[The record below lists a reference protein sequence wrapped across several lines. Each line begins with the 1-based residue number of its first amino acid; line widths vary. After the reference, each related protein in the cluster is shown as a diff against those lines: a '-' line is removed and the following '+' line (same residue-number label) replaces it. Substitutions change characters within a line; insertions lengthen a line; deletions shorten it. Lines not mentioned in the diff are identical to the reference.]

1 MAFETIIGIEIH
13 CELNT
18 KTKMFSSA
26 PNSFGMEPNTQVSPV
41 DMAYPGIMPVV
52 NKKAV
57 EYAIIASTALGL
69 HVDDVLI
76 FDRKNYFYPD
86 LPKGFQITQQFHPIG
101 SDGGIEIEVDG
112 KKKIIG
118 IERLH
123 MEEDTAKQLHFTD
136 YTLLNYNRCGVPL
149 IEIVSRPD
157 IRSGKEAAAYVEK
170 LRSILLYTGVSDVK
184 MEEGSMRCDVN
195 VSIRPEGS
203 KEFGVKTEIKNLNSI
218 ANVMKAVDY
227 EVERQKQLILSG
239 GQVEQETRRFDEAT
253 KTTVLMRKKTS
264 AVDYKYFTEP
274 NILPIHLDK
283 EWVKKVQA
291 SVPELPDARKER
303 YVGLGL
309 TEYDASVIVVD
320 KAFADYFERVVA
332 ACNQPKLAANW
343 MIGSVQAILN
353 KSSSNTLDNLK
364 FSADQLGALIK
375 MVSDGV
381 VSSKQAKEI
390 FDDMAES
397 GKNPNEIAK
406 AKNMMQISDTSL
418 ILEWVTTVLNANPQ
432 AIETYKSGR
441 QNILGFLV
449 GQVLKM
455 SQGKAN
461 PALVN
466 QMLRE
471 EIAKR

>member
-1 MAFETIIGIEIH
+1 
-13 CELNT
+13 
-18 KTKMFSSA
+18 
-26 PNSFGMEPNTQVSPV
+26 
-41 DMAYPGIMPVV
+41 
-52 NKKAV
+52 
-57 EYAIIASTALGL
+57 
-69 HVDDVLI
+69 
-76 FDRKNYFYPD
+76 
-86 LPKGFQITQQFHPIG
+86 
-101 SDGGIEIEVDG
+101 
-112 KKKIIG
+112 
-118 IERLH
+118 
-123 MEEDTAKQLHFTD
+123 
-136 YTLLNYNRCGVPL
+136 
-149 IEIVSRPD
+149 
-157 IRSGKEAAAYVEK
+157 
-170 LRSILLYTGVSDVK
+170 

-291 SVPELPDARKER
+291 SVPELPDARKAR

-375 MVSDGV
+375 MVSDGI

-397 GKNPNEIAK
+397 GKNPSEIAK
-406 AKNMMQISDTSL
+406 VKNMMQISDTSL
-418 ILEWVTTVLNANPQ
+418 ILGWVTTVLDANPQ

>member
-1 MAFETIIGIEIH
+1 MAFETVIGIEIH

-26 PNSFGMEPNTQVSPV
+26 PNSFGKDPNTQVSPV
-41 DMAYPGIMPVV
+41 DMAYPGILPTV

-57 EYAIIASTALGL
+57 ESAIIACTALGL
-69 HVDDVLI
+69 HVDDTLI

-112 KKKIIG
+112 KKKMIG

-157 IRSGKEAAAYVEK
+157 IRSGKEASAYVEK

-195 VSIRPEGS
+195 VSIREEGS

-227 EVERQKQLILSG
+227 EVERQKQIILSG
-239 GQVEQETRRFDEAT
+239 GVVEQETRRFDEVT

-283 EWVKKVQA
+283 EWIKKVQD
-291 SVPELPDARKER
+291 SVPELPDERKKR
-303 YVGLGL
+303 YVEMGL
-309 TEYDASVIVVD
+309 TEYDAAVLVVD
-320 KAFADYFERVVA
+320 KDFSDYYEEVVKF
-332 ACNQPKLAANW
+332 CNQPKLAANW
-343 MIGSVQAILN
+343 MISSVQSILN
-353 KSSSNTLDNLK
+353 RSSMLTLKDLK
-364 FSADQLGALIK
+364 FSAKQLGELIK
-375 MVSDGV
+375 MIADTTI
-381 VSSKQAKEI
+381 SSKQAKEI
-390 FDDMAES
+390 FDIMVES
-397 GKNPNEIAK
+397 GQDPKAIAK
-406 AKNMMQISDTSL
+406 EKNMMQISDTSV
-418 ILEWVTTVLNANPQ
+418 ILDWVKAVLDANPQ
-432 AIETYKSGR
+432 AIETYKGGR
-441 QNILGFLV
+441 DNILGFLV